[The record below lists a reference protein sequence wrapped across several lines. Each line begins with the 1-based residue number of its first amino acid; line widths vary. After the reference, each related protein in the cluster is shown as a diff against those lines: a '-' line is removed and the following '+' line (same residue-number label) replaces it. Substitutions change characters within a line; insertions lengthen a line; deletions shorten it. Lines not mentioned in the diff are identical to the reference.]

1 MTSNFCPFL
10 PGPNKP
16 IWPAPCLTRRIVCLS
31 LRTSLRAEKKE
42 ISHEDTKVGEKG
54 TQKLA
59 AQKGGRGKDNFTRR
73 HGGRGGRVQDDIIG
87 VIVDA
92 AIKIYM
98 EIGRGIRLS
107 IPSEFRDFLSASP
120 RLRVNQ

>member
-1 MTSNFCPFL
+1 M
-10 PGPNKP
+10 
-16 IWPAPCLTRRIVCLS
+16 
-31 LRTSLRAEKKE
+31 
-42 ISHEDTKVGEKG
+42 
-54 TQKLA
+54 
-59 AQKGGRGKDNFTRR
+59 

-120 RLRVNQ
+120 RLRVNQGPCLSSFSGE